1 MRACDSRLMPEMQKQ
16 PVSVELSATTR
27 ALAEKYAETRANTIE
42 HSRNRQALT
51 VPPIRV
57 PEAVH
62 RLIDDDECIES
73 TLRNHPKTRVRS
85 SEAIRA

>member
-27 ALAEKYAETRANTIE
+27 VLAEKYAETRANTIE

-51 VPPIRV
+51 VPPNSRSGSRASADRRRRV
-57 PEAVH
+57 H
-62 RLIDDDECIES
+62 
-73 TLRNHPKTRVRS
+73 
-85 SEAIRA
+85 